1 MNLRVKKLIKDDI
14 VDICLDI
21 ALFSVF
27 TFALV
32 LIAIIIGNVLW
43 FLLFEP
49 LFLVIWFGFKMFWR
63 WFLIEVAERDLNN
76 MSIYDFQDFIKNP

>member
-21 ALFSVF
+21 ALFSAF
-27 TFALV
+27 TFSLV
-32 LIAIIIGNVLW
+32 FIAIIIGNVLW
-43 FLLFEP
+43 FLLLEP

-63 WFLIEVAERDLNN
+63 WFLTEVAERDLNN